1 STVGYTTIHVKY
13 ARRIAGLDAGEYLYV
28 EWWDGSG
35 WNVLESVTGNIDW
48 TYKDMTCGSGADN
61 NANFKIRYRTN
72 GDKNNESAYIDD
84 VEVTGTQ

>member
-1 STVGYTTIHVKY
+1 
-13 ARRIAGLDAGEYLYV
+13 
-28 EWWDGSG
+28 
-35 WNVLESVTGNIDW
+35 VLESVTGNIDW